1 MTCSRRTAF
10 AVAAIILI
18 GVGLLTRV
26 PLIPWPAEVAKYLG
40 SSIWGAMVL
49 CVIGVGLPRLAVI
62 PLMLLV
68 FVVAAAVEASQLWH
82 PAWLDAFR
90 TTTVGVLLLGRYFSF
105 ADIAAYAA
113 GIGAAGVAIA
123 ALAGRRH

>member
-1 MTCSRRTAF
+1 
-10 AVAAIILI
+10 
-18 GVGLLTRV
+18 
-26 PLIPWPAEVAKYLG
+26 
-40 SSIWGAMVL
+40 
-49 CVIGVGLPRLAVI
+49 VGLPRLAVI
-62 PLMLLV
+62 PLMLLA